1 MSERPKRIRGTGP
14 DFESWSDLARAIR
27 ETGTAIVEQMR
38 ESFGPLHEVRETL
51 VADPGRALKDT
62 LDAIRPIV
70 VEATPEEAT
79 DPLTVK
85 AKLHHAL
92 KVRVRDD
99 LLTLCGFEDGA
110 ETTAYGSADNDLAHE
125 RADAIMTFLA
135 LAQRHSLPA
144 KLLPRGDRT
153 GDWLPPGTPVVV
165 HGAFPGVVA
174 PEKDTVLVQ
183 VSSPGWPR
191 PVEFPR
197 GAVAKEGEPW
207 MPQTHTE
214 S

>member
-1 MSERPKRIRGTGP
+1 MGERPKKIASPGELP
-14 DFESWSDLARAIR
+14 NFESWEDLSRAIR
-27 ETGTAIVEQMR
+27 ETGNAIVAAMR
-38 ESFGPLHEVRETL
+38 EAFGPQQRIVMKHDE
-51 VADPGRALKDT
+51 APKF
-62 LDAIRPIV
+62 LDQIRPVV
-70 VEATPEEAT
+70 VEATAEEAA

-135 LAQRHSLPA
+135 IAQRHSLPG

-183 VSSPGWPR
+183 VSGPGWPH